1 MDNKEKKLYKIN
13 PFYVGGSFLS
23 YCVKQGWMI
32 EEKVGRKSQ
41 HYITE
46 EGIKELKEKF
56 NIIIEKHPAHNEIQQ

>member
-1 MDNKEKKLYKIN
+1 MKSEEKKLYKIN

-32 EEKVGRKSQ
+32 EEKAGKKRL

-46 EGIKELKEKF
+46 EGIKELREKF
-56 NIIIEKHPAHNEIQQ
+56 DIEIKKIPS